1 MENVGASYR
10 SLDLNMAQT
19 GACRVVSIKLH
30 QVELLFGGSPKE
42 AYFYVLQ
49 VNILV
54 FWKTTLSYLFESY
67 AHT

>member
-1 MENVGASYR
+1 MENVGASYM

-30 QVELLFGGSPKE
+30 QVELLFGGSPKGG
-42 AYFYVLQ
+42 YFCPIQ
-49 VNILV
+49 VNVTV
-54 FWKTTLSYLFESY
+54 FWKTALSYLLESN